1 LSAAFHRRIRRIIIK
16 PGMETDRWLT
26 DPALACSYMSIPL
39 WLQDGICRINQLTSL
54 FGQARQCPWLY
65 PQLNQVFQWHLALA
79 GNQKAL
85 HQIATMDPEGQVGL
99 AVPSPTQG

>member
-1 LSAAFHRRIRRIIIK
+1 
-16 PGMETDRWLT
+16 METDRWLT

-65 PQLNQVFQWHLALA
+65 PQMNQVFQWHLALA
-79 GNQKAL
+79 SNQNAL
-85 HQIATMDPEGQVGL
+85 HEIAAIDPEGQVGL
-99 AVPSPTQG
+99 AILSPAQD